1 MDGCRTSSSRNA
13 DVVEIFEYAFMQRA
27 LIAGAVIG
35 ALCAIIGVYVVL
47 KGLSFIGA
55 GIAHASFGGVALGFL
70 LGVNPV
76 LSAVGFCVVTAWGIG
91 LVARKGLVKEDTAI
105 GIFFAST
112 MALGILFIG
121 LMHGYNVDL
130 FGYLFGSILAVA
142 REDLWITLGLGAG
155 IVLVVALFFKELLFV
170 SFDPEMAEVTGVPAG
185 KIYFLLLSLVALT
198 VVVSIKVVGIVL
210 VSALLVTPA
219 AAAYQL
225 TEDFRRMMALAVL
238 IGVASTVG
246 GLLLSYALDTASGAT
261 IVLLA
266 TLIFFVSTLASPRR
280 RRTRRTLRD
289 PHVLPASV
297 DVANSD
303 GDRPRQ

>member
-1 MDGCRTSSSRNA
+1 M
-13 DVVEIFEYAFMQRA
+13 EILEYAFMQRA
-27 LIAGAVIG
+27 LVAGTVIG
-35 ALCAIIGVYVVL
+35 ALCAIVGVYVVL

-70 LGVNPV
+70 VGVNPV
-76 LSAVGFCVVTAWGIG
+76 LSAIGFCLATAWGIG
-91 LVARKGLVKEDTAI
+91 LVARKRLVKEDTAI

-130 FGYLFGSILAVA
+130 FGYLFGSILAVT

-170 SFDPEMAEVTGVPAG
+170 TFDPEMAEVTGVPAG
-185 KIYFLLLSLVALT
+185 KIYFLLISLVALT
-198 VVVSIKVVGIVL
+198 VVISIKVVGIVL
-210 VSALLVTPA
+210 VSALIVTPA

-238 IGVASTVG
+238 IGVTSAVG

-266 TLIFFVSTLASPRR
+266 TLIFFASAIASPRR
-280 RRTRRTLRD
+280 RRVRRALRRRTG
-289 PHVLPASV
+289 A
-297 DVANSD
+297 
-303 GDRPRQ
+303 